1 MLRRAD
7 SAATSSGVVLLA
19 EAMERSASYS
29 ASEMVTV
36 MDFDMPSPFAVSCL
50 FIWWGR
56 QGSNLRPSA

>member
-29 ASEMVTV
+29 ASEMVMV
-36 MDFDMPSPFAVSCL
+36 MDFDMPSPSVVPVLIDLVGPTGIEPAT
-50 FIWWGR
+50 
-56 QGSNLRPSA
+56 